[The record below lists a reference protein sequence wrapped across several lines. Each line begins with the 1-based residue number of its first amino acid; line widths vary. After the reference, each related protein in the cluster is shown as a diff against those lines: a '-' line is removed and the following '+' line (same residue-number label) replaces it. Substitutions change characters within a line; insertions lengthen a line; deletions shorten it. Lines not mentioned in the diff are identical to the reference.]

1 MRMPVAAGPDPAPPP
16 GYGSRSLADLL
27 PSLAAGMGVPGF
39 PDALELGGSASAL
52 MVLVDGLGATLLAE
66 HADDAPTLAGI
77 VAGRSLDA
85 GFPAST
91 PISVASLGTGLP
103 PGAHGLVGIS
113 MNVDGRV
120 LDTLKWTVDGRDA
133 SAFAVP
139 EQIQANETVFDRV
152 RAAGHRPVVV
162 SNHLFRTSSL
172 TRAAL
177 RGADFL
183 GTAAHGDLAALAL
196 DAVRTPGT
204 LVYAYVS
211 ELDTVGHLHGPGS
224 VAWRLQLREVD
235 HLIGLLV
242 DGLPRNVL
250 LAVTGD
256 HGMVAMTGPSVD
268 YDEQPSLREGVE
280 VLAGEPRVRYVHV
293 RQGALDDV
301 RAIWTELLGEGFWVG
316 TREQIIDSGSL
327 GGDVPAAVAERIGDL
342 VVVATSDR
350 GVVRHRAEPV
360 LSGLVGQH
368 GSWTDAERL
377 VALGVHRG

>member
-1 MRMPVAAGPDPAPPP
+1 MRAAASESDSGPIAARPPAPPP

-27 PSLAAGMGVPGF
+27 PSLAAGIGVSGF
-39 PDALELGGSASAL
+39 PDVLGLGESASAL
-52 MVLVDGLGATLLAE
+52 MLLVDGLGAGLVAE
-66 HADDAPTLAGI
+66 HADDAPTLAAM

-113 MNVDGRV
+113 MNVDGHA

-133 SAFAVP
+133 SEFAVP
-139 EQIQANETVFDRV
+139 EQIQSHETVFDRV
-152 RAAGHRPVVV
+152 RAAGRRPVVV
-162 SNHLFRTSSL
+162 SNYLFRASSL

-177 RGADFL
+177 RGADYL
-183 GTAAHGDLAALAL
+183 GIVAHGDLAALAL

-204 LVYAYVS
+204 LAYAYLS

-224 VAWRLQLREVD
+224 PAWRLQLREVD
-235 HLIGLLV
+235 HLIGMLV
-242 DGLPRNVL
+242 DGLPRDVV

-268 YDEQPSLREGVE
+268 YDATPSLRDGVD

-293 RQGALDDV
+293 RAGALDDV
-301 RAIWTELLGEGFWVG
+301 
-316 TREQIIDSGSL
+316 
-327 GGDVPAAVAERIGDL
+327 
-342 VVVATSDR
+342 
-350 GVVRHRAEPV
+350 
-360 LSGLVGQH
+360 
-368 GSWTDAERL
+368 
-377 VALGVHRG
+377 